1 MIYKTNIL
9 FFLLLII
16 LKIGCYAQ
24 DVTSPPKVNTVIIN
38 GDTIQSYEAKPILIL
53 PTPIFNNNDDLKKF
67 RKLVRNVKI
76 VYPYAKLG
84 KKVFQNIQC
93 TIDTMQ
99 NKKAKSNYI
108 KTKEKELMSQYED
121 ELKALSVT
129 QGKILLK
136 LIDREVNKTSYEIV
150 KEMRGTMQAFMWQQ
164 LARLFGSDLKSE
176 YDANGQDKM
185 IEKII
190 ILIDNGQ
197 L

>member
-1 MIYKTNIL
+1 MIYKVYIIVFCTLIL
-9 FFLLLII
+9 FKV
-16 LKIGCYAQ
+16 KIFAQ
-24 DVTSPPKVNTVIIN
+24 ENPATSQVKTVIIN

-53 PTPIFNNNDDLKKF
+53 PAPIFNNNDDLKKF

-108 KTKEKELMSQYED
+108 KLKEKELMAQYEN

-136 LIDREVNKTSYEIV
+136 LIDREVKRTSYEII

-164 LARLFGSDLKSE
+164 LARLFGSDLKTE

>member
-1 MIYKTNIL
+1 MIYKVY
-9 FFLLLII
+9 II
-16 LKIGCYAQ
+16 VYFTFIVFTAKTFAQ
-24 DVTSPPKVNTVIIN
+24 ETPSTSQVKTIIIN
-38 GDTIQSYEAKPILIL
+38 GDTMQSYEAKPILIL
-53 PTPIFNNNDDLKKF
+53 PAPIFNNNDDLKKF

-76 VYPYAKLG
+76 VYPYAKIG

-93 TIDTMQ
+93 TIDTMK
-99 NKKAKSNYI
+99 NKKARSNYI
-108 KTKEKELMSQYED
+108 KLKEKELMAQYED

-136 LIDREVNKTSYEIV
+136 LIDRELNKTSYEIV
-150 KEMRGTMQAFMWQQ
+150 KEMRGSMQAFMWQQ

-185 IEKII
+185 IEKIV
-190 ILIDNGQ
+190 ILIENGQ